1 MRERP
6 LAGAR
11 RRPSRTML
19 AVASTILTLNACY
32 VWRPATLDSTHGF
45 LNGTVRL
52 TRTNGAQLPVRGPRV
67 VGDSIVATSTRTV
80 TPVSV
85 ARSEVQKIEVRQLS
99 RGRTAAVGAVL
110 MAVYLVATWG
120 FSDTTVD
127 SAP

>member
-1 MRERP
+1 MRDRL
-6 LAGAR
+6 LARALRQPG
-11 RRPSRTML
+11 PVLL
-19 AVASTILTLNACY
+19 AAVSLLLTVNACY
-32 VWRPATLDSTHGF
+32 VWRPAALDPTPGF
-45 LNGTVRL
+45 LNGTTRL
-52 TRTNGAQLPVRGPRV
+52 TRTNGAQVIVRGPRV

-110 MAVYLVATWG
+110 MAVYLLATWG

-127 SAP
+127 PAP

>member
-1 MRERP
+1 
-6 LAGAR
+6 
-11 RRPSRTML
+11 ML
-19 AVASTILTLNACY
+19 AAASMLVTLNACY
-32 VWRPATLDSTHGF
+32 VWRPAVLDPTNSF
-45 LNGTVRL
+45 LNGTARL
-52 TRTNGAQLPVRGPRV
+52 TRSNGAQVLVRGPRI

-99 RGRTAAVGAVL
+99 RGRTAAAGAVL

-127 SAP
+127 PAP